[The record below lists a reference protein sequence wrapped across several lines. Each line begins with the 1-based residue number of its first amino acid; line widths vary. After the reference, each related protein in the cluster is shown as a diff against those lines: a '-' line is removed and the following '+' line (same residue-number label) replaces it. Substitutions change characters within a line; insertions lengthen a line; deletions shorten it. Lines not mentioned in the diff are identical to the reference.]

1 MQWLHWGHTETV
13 LADLFDAVN
22 FQTSA
27 TAQNKKAKPGKPY
40 PRPEPP
46 KKKTEVEVE
55 TVYVL
60 DAGPR
65 LLGFLSG

>member
-22 FQTSA
+22 FQTAA

-40 PRPEPP
+40 PRPEP

-55 TVYVL
+55 TVSVL
-60 DAGPR
+60 DVGPR